1 MGSYHLEDLGVNGRI
16 ILKWSLKNVS
26 EGLDWVNLSKDKDK
40 WCAVVNSFLEL
51 QLWKMQA
58 VS

>member
-1 MGSYHLEDLGVNGRI
+1 VGSYHLEDLGVNGRI
-16 ILKWSLKNVS
+16 ILKWSLKKVS